1 MPNPNTAVYPAGL
14 PTDSTFTVATNSA
27 TTTTTADITSGDS
40 TIPVADTSFNVP
52 CLIRIEGEIIRVGG
66 KSGGNLT
73 SCDRGFDFTTPAG
86 HLASS
91 DVKLYVAAHHHNQL
105 VAEVNAIATAL
116 GINLGNVVQSGSQK
130 FFVEYR
136 AAISQL
142 GTAYLGLSTV
152 TGSDPTPIEVA
163 GSNVELGIASFAVSQ
178 SVQDHFVLPSDWTG
192 AIDLDIYWKS
202 SSNSGSVTWDIQT
215 AGAVVGGSLDPSYNA
230 IQTVAAAPNATA
242 NRLTATTK
250 TSLTLTGLAADG
262 IFFFKFGRHS
272 SDTLGAAAELIGLRF
287 TIRRTLT

>member
-1 MPNPNTAVYPAGL
+1 MANPNTAVYPAGL

-27 TTTTTADITSGDS
+27 TTTTTGDIGSGDA
-40 TIPVADTSFNVP
+40 TIPVADNSFNVP

-66 KSGGNLT
+66 KSGSNLT
-73 SCDRGFDFTTPAG
+73 SCDRGFDFTTPAS

-91 DVKLYVAAHHHNQL
+91 DVKLYVAAHHHNQMA
-105 VAEVNAIATAL
+105 AEVKALAAAL
-116 GINLGNVVQSGSQK
+116 GINLANVVQSGSQK
-130 FFVEYR
+130 FFVDYR

-152 TGSDPTPIEVA
+152 AGSDPTPVELA
-163 GSNVELGIASFAVSQ
+163 GSNVELGVASFAVAQ

-192 AIDLDIYWKS
+192 AIDLDVYWRS
-202 SSNSGSVTWDIQT
+202 SSNSGNVIWDIQT
-215 AGAVVGGSLDPSYNA
+215 AGAAPGDTLDPSYNA
-230 IQTVAAAPNATA
+230 IQTLTAAPNITG
-242 NRLTATTK
+242 NRLTVSTK
-250 TSLTLTGLAADG
+250 TGLTLTGLAADG

-272 SDTLGAAAELIGLRF
+272 ADTLGAPAELVGLRF